1 MGKNIAVITDAQ
13 CLQNWKLPSTELS
26 SGFPFLSEGGNKA
39 VFRSSNP
46 NVKRVSA
53 CNFISKETPVQVF
66 ICEFNKILENT
77 CFTEHLRALAS
88 NMSFYFST
96 QISLT
101 FGIMVHITESTLK
114 PKVQSH
120 QKIGSLNDSKLAIS
134 VTNFGIHHNIC
145 CNL

>member
-1 MGKNIAVITDAQ
+1 MLNVYKIGNYQA
-13 CLQNWKLPSTELS
+13 LNWVQL
-26 SGFPFLSEGGNKA
+26 FLSFQRVVIKQCSE
-39 VFRSSNP
+39 FRSSNP

-96 QISLT
+96 QISVT

-134 VTNFGIHHNIC
+134 VTNFRIHQNIC